1 MYFMM
6 IYYSDLQYKV
16 TIQTSDID
24 DAGSDSAFYF
34 TFIGTKGMT
43 SEHRSDNEGDD
54 RQVGQVETWTFT
66 DSVDIGEFK
75 CISIRMDG
83 DDGWHFEEVNSN
95 CQCCG

>member
-1 MYFMM
+1 M
-6 IYYSDLQYKV
+6 ICYSDQYEV

-24 DAGSDSAFYF
+24 NAGSDSTFYY

-43 SEHRSDNEGDD
+43 SEHLSDNEGND

-83 DDGWHFEEVNSN
+83 GDGWHFEEVKLNSN